1 MIGNIAGPRP
11 PMRHRATVERLTSG
25 GLSPT
30 RQQLPGS
37 RAVVI
42 ADMPCS
48 YWEPTRA
55 ADAAGA
61 GLREGPN
68 VVIVALGPRML
79 VRKAEDI
86 RVGDVVTEV
95 REGTNV
101 ITSQQMRA
109 EEVLW
114 RSTHQEVGLEL
125 LSAGPLQE
133 GVGS

>member
-1 MIGNIAGPRP
+1 MPTP
-11 PMRHRATVERLTSG
+11 PLRHRATLKRAPAA

-30 RQQLPGS
+30 RQPLPS
-37 RAVVI
+37 TPVVVD
-42 ADMPCS
+42 AELECH

-68 VVIVALGPRML
+68 VVVVALGPRML
-79 VRKAEDI
+79 VARAADVRVSDVVAEVRD
-86 RVGDVVTEV
+86 GSDVVT
-95 REGTNV
+95 
-101 ITSQQMRA
+101 SQAMRV

-114 RSTHQEVGLEL
+114 RSTHQELGLEL

-133 GVGS
+133 GPAS